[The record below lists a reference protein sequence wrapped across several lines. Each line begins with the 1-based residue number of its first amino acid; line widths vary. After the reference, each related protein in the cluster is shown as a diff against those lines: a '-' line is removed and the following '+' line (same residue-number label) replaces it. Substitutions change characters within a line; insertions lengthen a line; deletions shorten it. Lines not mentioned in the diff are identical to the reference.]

1 MKKDTTADIWFENA
15 PGSFFKKKGLC
26 QEAVTGHIIDFTE
39 KRSPDSSN
47 AYKYPWCHNV
57 MQRFSIP

>member
-15 PGSFFKKKGLC
+15 PGSFLKKDLY

-39 KRSPDSSN
+39 KRSPDLRN

>member
-15 PGSFFKKKGLC
+15 PGSFFKKDLC

-39 KRSPDSSN
+39 KRSPDLSN
-47 AYKYPWCHNV
+47 AYKYP
-57 MQRFSIP
+57 